1 MEIKQ
6 YLLPL
11 RKWWW
16 LLLVATLVS
25 TLSSFGATFL
35 ETPIYQTRAA
45 LMIGQALE
53 QPNPNSS
60 TLGLTQ
66 QLALS
71 YVAIAKR
78 APVQD
83 ATMEALGLTWL
94 PEYDVYIVP
103 NTQLLEIRVI
113 DSDPVR
119 AQAVA
124 NTLAQQLVLLSP
136 TENDGEQ
143 TARQEFV
150 MRQLNSLETKIADTE
165 AEITRLQEEMAGMI
179 SARQI
184 ADTQSQIAT
193 LESMLL
199 TFQGNYASLLANTS
213 QGAVNTLRIVEPAPL
228 PTSPISSSRMT
239 TLLLGAAIGFT
250 LAAGAAYLMEYL
262 DNTVKT
268 PEDIGKI
275 TDLPLIGFLGE
286 TEQTDQE
293 EGVIVA
299 AEPRSVM
306 AEAYRSLR
314 TNLEFA
320 AVDRPLRTI
329 LITGPDP
336 DSGKTTVAANL
347 ALSIA
352 LSGKRALLLDADLRR
367 PRIHNLLKL
376 SQAPGLTDIFRDA
389 TDVVGAVRL
398 WGPHEELAVISSGA
412 PPPNPAEL
420 LASARMEEILA
431 ELRAE
436 ADTVV
441 IDSPPFLVAD
451 AAILAA
457 RVDGVVLVVRPGR
470 TTGEAMKAMLEQL
483 ERAGARVLGIVVN
496 RIPRRGGSYYGAYRQ
511 YYVPYLAALDYEVD
525 GRDNGQPVGA
535 PEDYPVAETG

>member
-1 MEIKQ
+1 
-6 YLLPL
+6 L

-16 LLLVATLVS
+16 LLLIATAVS

-35 ETPIYQTRAA
+35 ETPMYQTRTA

-83 ATMEALGLTWL
+83 ATMAALGLTWL
-94 PEYDVYIVP
+94 PQYDVYLVP
-103 NTQLLEIRVI
+103 NTQLMEIRVL

-143 TARQEFV
+143 AARQAFV
-150 MRQLNSLETKIADTE
+150 QRQLDSLETKIADTE
-165 AEITRLQEEMAGMI
+165 AEIARLQEEMAGMI

-184 ADTQSQIAT
+184 ADTQTQIAT
-193 LESMLL
+193 LEGMLN
-199 TFQGNYASLLANTS
+199 TFQSNFASLLANTS

-228 PTSPISSSRMT
+228 PTRPISSSRMT

-275 TDLPLIGFLGE
+275 TDLPLIGFL
-286 TEQTDQE
+286 TEADAKDGDDTL
-293 EGVIVA
+293 IVA
-299 AEPRSVM
+299 AEPRSLM
-306 AEAYRSLR
+306 AEAFRSLR

-329 LITGPDP
+329 LVTGPDP

-352 LSGKRALLLDADLRR
+352 LSGRRTLLLDADLRR
-367 PRIHNLLKL
+367 PRIHALLEV
-376 SQAPGLTDIFRDA
+376 SQGPGLTDIFRDA
-389 TDVVGAVRL
+389 DRRRRTPCGCG
-398 WGPHEELAVISSGA
+398 GPTMSS
-412 PPPNPAEL
+412 PS
-420 LASARMEEILA
+420 SA
-431 ELRAE
+431 
-436 ADTVV
+436 
-441 IDSPPFLVAD
+441 
-451 AAILAA
+451 AA
-457 RVDGVVLVVRPGR
+457 RRRPTLR
-470 TTGEAMKAMLEQL
+470 SCS
-483 ERAGARVLGIVVN
+483 
-496 RIPRRGGSYYGAYRQ
+496 PRCAWRRSW
-511 YYVPYLAALDYEVD
+511 PSC
-525 GRDNGQPVGA
+525 A
-535 PEDYPVAETG
+535 PKPIR